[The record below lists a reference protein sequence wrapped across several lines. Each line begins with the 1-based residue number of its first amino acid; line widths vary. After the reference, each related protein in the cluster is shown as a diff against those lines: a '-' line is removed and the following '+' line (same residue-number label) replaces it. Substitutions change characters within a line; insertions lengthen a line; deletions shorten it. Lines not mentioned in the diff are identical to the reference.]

1 MALRDLFNRNRGG
14 TDPGRRWYEF
24 WKPKPETPTAKP
36 YQGMNDLM
44 EQDPESAEYV
54 SSWISNVIGRKPEKK
69 WWQFWKRDKPK
80 IIEWD
85 RVPEPEP
92 EPEPEPPRDPPIP
105 EPPKP
110 KRKPGRPKK
119 ERDPLQV
126 EPDINQD
133 PDADLIERYRPM
145 IETMIEKGWIDEFK
159 SDADM
164 AEFLRVLSSSAW
176 EEAHKYWYSEIA
188 FLEIQE
194 AIERGATARQLQDEY
209 NKVLE
214 KKTIGF
220 LQAWEG
226 WQEAMGNLGIEINDE
241 GTGFTAKDLGF
252 TIDDIWTS
260 MDIMNNAE
268 SLKYEDYI

>member
-24 WKPKPETPTAKP
+24 WKPKPVTPAA
-36 YQGMNDLM
+36 
-44 EQDPESAEYV
+44 PEPAEAPEAEE
-54 SSWISNVIGRKPEKK
+54 RKPEKK
-69 WWQFWKRDKPK
+69 WWQFWKRNKPEEPPK
-80 IIEWD
+80 WEGPKELGPAPKPEPEKESG
-85 RVPEPEP
+85 PEPEP
-92 EPEPEPPRDPPIP
+92 E
-105 EPPKP
+105 KP

-214 KKTIGF
+214 KKNHRLSAG
-220 LQAWEG
+220 
-226 WQEAMGNLGIEINDE
+226 LG
-241 GTGFTAKDLGF
+241 GLAGSYG
-252 TIDDIWTS
+252 
-260 MDIMNNAE
+260 
-268 SLKYEDYI
+268 

>member
-24 WKPKPETPTAKP
+24 WKPKPETPAV
-36 YQGMNDLM
+36 
-44 EQDPESAEYV
+44 PEPAAASEAEE
-54 SSWISNVIGRKPEKK
+54 RKPEKK

-92 EPEPEPPRDPPIP
+92 QPEPEPEPEP
-105 EPPKP
+105 EKP

-119 ERDPLQV
+119 ERDPNLI

-133 PDADLIERYRPM
+133 PDAELIERYRPM
-145 IETMIEKGWIDEFK
+145 IETMITKGWIDEFK

-209 NKVLE
+209 NKVME

-226 WQEAMGNLGIEINDE
+226 WQQTMGNYGIEINDA
-241 GTGFTAKDLGF
+241 GTGFTARDFGF
-252 TIDDIWTS
+252 TIDDVWNQIEI
-260 MDIMNNAE
+260 MDNAE
-268 SLKYEDYI
+268 SHMHDQFEVYGYEDY